1 VRNLS
6 SKALGFAL
14 VASTFVAGAASAQ
27 AVSPWTPSAGSFEGE
42 VAYTNQ
48 TADRFYAGNVKSPL
62 PAELALDTIGVSA
75 SYGVTEQLAI
85 DVSFGYGQS
94 DFIVA
99 PGLAPKGGLEGFSD
113 ITIGGRYKFLD
124 QVDGAPVTLTVAVA
138 AIIAGDYDTG
148 ALPAIGDGGSGGQ
161 VSGAIGWQNGPFS
174 VNGSVGFRARG
185 NDVPDETFGGVNANI
200 ALGDRF
206 SVYAGLGFVDSDG
219 KLDIGAPG
227 FSPARF
233 PEVQEDYSFWSVG
246 GSASLVGNTS
256 INLSYG
262 RKFDGRNTAIS
273 DFTRLGLGF
282 GF

>member
-1 VRNLS
+1 VRVLTF
-6 SKALGFAL
+6 KTLGLAL
-14 VASTFVAGAASAQ
+14 VATTLVTGAASAQ

-42 VAYTNQ
+42 LAYTNQ
-48 TADRFYAGNVKSPL
+48 TAKRFYAGNTKAAL
-62 PAELALDTIGVSA
+62 PAELKLDTIAVSA
-75 SYGVTEQLAI
+75 SYGITEQLAF

-99 PGLAPKGGLEGFSD
+99 PGLAPRGGLEGFSD
-113 ITIGGRYKFLD
+113 VTIGGRYKLLD
-124 QVDGAPVTLTVAVA
+124 QVDGAPVTLTVAAA

-161 VSGAIGWQNGPFS
+161 VSGAIGWQNGPIS
-174 VNGSVGFRARG
+174 LNGSVGFRARG
-185 NDVPDETFGGVNANI
+185 NDVPDETFGGINANVAI
-200 ALGDRF
+200 GDRF
-206 SVYAGLGFVDSDG
+206 SIYAGLGFVDSDG
-219 KLDIGAPG
+219 KLDVGAPG
-227 FSPARF
+227 FTPARF

-246 GSASLVGNTS
+246 GSASIFGNTS

-273 DFTRLGLGF
+273 NFTRLGIGF